1 MHRNMI
7 VAAAL
12 LGIAAVSTNTAAQ
25 SSQGQIAIG
34 AGSATDERG
43 VRADAL
49 TLAPSLLLAPGSNTS
64 VVLGANV
71 VRFANSTWQYGGSAA
86 LSTRAT
92 AGGGFA
98 FALNASG
105 SAAQASFDATFAQA
119 DATPALQWSTGPVT
133 LIGGAHLASG
143 YAAVSTPSATP
154 PLIPPTTQLVSQSRS
169 EFAPSYGGELRLG
182 AGTASA
188 VVLSYREEPAR
199 VSGVPVTDRVAGAM
213 LSLGTLAV
221 TAMAGHR
228 DAPDERLDFASG
240 SASLPLSSVLSLTMA
255 GGTYPSN
262 RLTGAAGGRFFST
275 GLSVRIGGHRAPS
288 APQPSG
294 VGTPLPERTRLA
306 IRAGNAA
313 RVEVAGDWDSWTLV
327 PAQRAGNG
335 VWYVDLALEPG
346 EYRYAFRIDGMEWR
360 VPEGVV
366 TVDDGFGS
374 KAAYVTVRAAD
385 STLVKHTQEER

>member
-1 MHRNMI
+1 MHRNII

-12 LGIAAVSTNTAAQ
+12 FGIAAVSTNAAPQ
-25 SSQGQIAIG
+25 SSQGQIAVG

-43 VRADAL
+43 VRAEAL

-64 VVLGANV
+64 VVLGANA
-71 VRFANSTWQYGGSAA
+71 VRFANSAWQFGGSAG
-86 LSTRAT
+86 LSTRSPA
-92 AGGGFA
+92 AGGFA
-98 FALNASG
+98 VAFNASG
-105 SAAQASFDATFAQA
+105 SAARASFDATFAQA
-119 DATPALQWSTGPVT
+119 DATPALQWSAGPVT

-143 YAAVSTPSATP
+143 YTAVSTRSAA
-154 PLIPPTTQLVSQSRS
+154 PLIQPATQLVSQSRS

-182 AGTASA
+182 AGTAST
-188 VVLSYREEPAR
+188 VVLSYREESAR
-199 VSGVPVTDRVAGAM
+199 VSGVPVTDRVAGGT
-213 LSLGTLAV
+213 LSLGAFAV

-240 SASLPLSSVLSLTMA
+240 SASLPLSSMLSLTMA

-275 GLSVRIGGHRAPS
+275 GLSVRLGGYRAPS

-294 VGTPLPERTRLA
+294 VGAPLPERTRLA
-306 IRAGNAA
+306 IRAGNAT
-313 RVEVAGDWDSWTLV
+313 RVEVAGDWDSWMLA

-335 VWYVDLALEPG
+335 VWYVDLALKPG
-346 EYRYAFRIDGMEWR
+346 EYRYAFRVDGTEWR